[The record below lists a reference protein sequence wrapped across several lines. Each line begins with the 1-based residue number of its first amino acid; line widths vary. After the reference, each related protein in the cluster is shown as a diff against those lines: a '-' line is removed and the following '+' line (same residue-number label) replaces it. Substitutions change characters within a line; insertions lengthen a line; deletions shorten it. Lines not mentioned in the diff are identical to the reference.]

1 MSHAAS
7 DPTAATLPALAK
19 ALRLPAIA
27 RCCESLAA
35 TAEAEA
41 WPCVRYLQALLDE
54 ELRCRADRRVMR
66 LISQAQLPPGKTI
79 AGFDFQAVPGL
90 DRRQINALAQQ
101 TQWIEA
107 ARNLL
112 FFGPSGTGKTH
123 LAAAIGFAL
132 AQSGTSIRYTRTTDL
147 VQHLQA
153 AKSDSKLPQALAKLD
168 RFACLILD
176 DIGYAK
182 RSNAETSV
190 LFELIAHRYE
200 RRSLIVTSN
209 HPFSEW
215 DQIFDEHAMTIAAI
229 DRLVHHS
236 VIIELNT
243 DSYRRKAALKAQQ
256 ITAS

>member
-1 MSHAAS
+1 MTSVSAEI
-7 DPTAATLPALAK
+7 ATLPALAK

-41 WPCVRYLQALLDE
+41 WPCSRYLQALLDE

-66 LISQAQLPPGKTI
+66 LIQQAQLPAGKTI
-79 AGFDFQAVPGL
+79 AGFDFTAVPSIN
-90 DRRQINALAQQ
+90 RRQIDAR
-101 TQWIEA
+101 A
-107 ARNLL
+107 ARTDWVEVGQNLL

-123 LAAAIGFAL
+123 LAAGLGFAL
-132 AQSGTSIRYTRTTDL
+132 AQAGISIRYARTTDL

-153 AKSDSKLPQALAKLD
+153 AKAECKLPQALTRLD

-176 DIGYAK
+176 DIGYAQ
-182 RSNAETSV
+182 RSNAETGV

-200 RRSLIVTSN
+200 QRSLIVTSN
-209 HPFSEW
+209 HPFGEW
-215 DQIFDEHAMTIAAI
+215 NQIFGDQAMTIAAI

-236 VIIELNT
+236 SIFELNT
-243 DSYRRKAALKAQQ
+243 DSYRRKAALKAQHQ
-256 ITAS
+256 ATS

>member
-1 MSHAAS
+1 MTSVAAEI
-7 DPTAATLPALAK
+7 ATLPALAK

-41 WPCVRYLQALLDE
+41 WPCSRYLQALLDE

-66 LISQAQLPPGKTI
+66 LIRQAQLPAGKTI
-79 AGFDFQAVPGL
+79 AGFDFAAVASINQ
-90 DRRQINALAQQ
+90 RQINALAVSTDWVETGQ
-101 TQWIEA
+101 
-107 ARNLL
+107 NLL

-123 LAAAIGFAL
+123 LAAGIGFAL
-132 AQSGTSIRYTRTTDL
+132 AQAGTSIRYARTTDL

-153 AKSDSKLPQALAKLD
+153 AKAECKLPQALARLD

-176 DIGYAK
+176 DIGYAQ
-182 RSNAETSV
+182 RSNAETGV

-200 RRSLIVTSN
+200 QRSLIVTSN
-209 HPFSEW
+209 HPFGDW
-215 DQIFDEHAMTIAAI
+215 NQIFGDQAMTIAAI

-236 VIIELNT
+236 TIFELNT
-243 DSYRRKAALKAQQ
+243 DSYRRKAALKAQRQ
-256 ITAS
+256 ATS